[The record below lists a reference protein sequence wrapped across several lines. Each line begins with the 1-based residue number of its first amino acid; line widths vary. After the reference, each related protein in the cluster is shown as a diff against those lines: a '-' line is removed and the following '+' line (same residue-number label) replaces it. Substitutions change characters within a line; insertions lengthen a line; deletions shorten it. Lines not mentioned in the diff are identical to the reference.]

1 MTVIAT
7 TERISTTPDLF
18 APELSMATADFEH
31 ARKLCEQE
39 FDYRRREIGFDR
51 IVVDEDFHVS
61 IGDDTYAL
69 TEKAFDDICGILAVP
84 RRFAL
89 EITRELFTIIV
100 DRIGRLHQQTV
111 VLVVRDGVIV
121 GIVDP
126 AKWSGGTVTARP
138 HYLPVTNTELLS
150 VTQKIWK
157 PRGIQPRITIAD
169 AGLAV
174 EVLDPSF
181 TVEPQVGDVV
191 TVGVIV
197 TGSETGGPAPV
208 ARGYTLRLACANG
221 ATAPMSFGNAR
232 FNTDWRVRPE
242 RRLAAFERA
251 VSDFSLD
258 MERVREAYQGVV
270 DGELTDDLFWRLH
283 RQATYALR
291 RSPGVDRSV
300 DAMFGVQ
307 PAQRKQLV
315 AAVRERQGVFRR
327 DRNPTVLSPR
337 PSGIRA
343 WDVYN
348 GITGAARDES
358 VYNRRVALER
368 LGGDL
373 LHEFAPRR
381 AA

>member
-1 MTVIAT
+1 MTVNVTA
-7 TERISTTPDLF
+7 ERISTIPELF
-18 APELSMATADFEH
+18 AQELSIATDNFEH
-31 ARKLCEQE
+31 AREACERE
-39 FDYRRREIGFDR
+39 FNYRRLEITLDR
-51 IVVDEDFHVS
+51 LSLDEDFRVR
-61 IGDDTYAL
+61 IGGDQYTV
-69 TEKAFDDICGILAVP
+69 TENAFDDICGILDVP
-84 RRFAL
+84 QRFAH

-100 DRIGRLHQQTV
+100 DRLGRLHQQAV
-111 VLVVRDGVIV
+111 VLVVRDSVIV

-126 AKWSGGTVTARP
+126 AKWSGSRQSVRP

-150 VTQKIWK
+150 LTEKIWK
-157 PRGIQPRITIAD
+157 PRGAQPRINISD

-174 EVLDPSF
+174 EVVDPNI
-181 TVEPQVGDVV
+181 TVEPQVGDVIN
-191 TVGVIV
+191 VGVVV

-208 ARGYTLRLACANG
+208 ARGYTLRLVCANG

-232 FNTDWRVRPE
+232 FSTDWRVRPE
-242 RRLAAFERA
+242 RRLEAFERA
-251 VSDFSLD
+251 VSEFSVD

-283 RQATYALR
+283 RQATYVLGRA
-291 RSPGVDRSV
+291 SGFEVTV
-300 DAMFGVQ
+300 DAMFGVE

-315 AAVRERQGVFRR
+315 AAVRQRQGVFRR
-327 DRNPTVLSPR
+327 DHNPTVLLPR

-343 WDVYN
+343 WDAYN
-348 GITGAARDES
+348 GITAAARDES

-373 LHEFAPRR
+373 LKEFAPQR